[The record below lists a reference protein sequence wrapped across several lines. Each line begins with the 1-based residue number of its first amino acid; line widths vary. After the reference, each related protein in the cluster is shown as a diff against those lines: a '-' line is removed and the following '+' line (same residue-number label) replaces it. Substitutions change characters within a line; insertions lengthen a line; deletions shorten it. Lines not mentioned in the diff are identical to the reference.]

1 MNSHA
6 NETNNETKAA
16 AGRRRGHIELA
27 IDKHVG
33 QRVRERRRALGLS
46 QERLGNALNISF
58 QQVQKYENGKNRI
71 GASRLKRIAET
82 LQVGPGFF
90 FDTDPTEPSP
100 ATRRSLEMV
109 KRFNSLPADVQN
121 GIAALVAH
129 LARKAPLTESAENAQ
144 A

>member
-6 NETNNETKAA
+6 NETNNELKIM
-16 AGRRRGHIELA
+16 GRRRGHIELA

-33 QRVRERRRALGLS
+33 QRVRERRCALGLS
-46 QERLGNALNISF
+46 QERLGDALNISF

-90 FDTDPTEPSP
+90 F
-100 ATRRSLEMV
+100 RR
-109 KRFNSLPADVQN
+109 RT
-121 GIAALVAH
+121 
-129 LARKAPLTESAENAQ
+129 ARTVGRNPPQ
-144 A
+144 P